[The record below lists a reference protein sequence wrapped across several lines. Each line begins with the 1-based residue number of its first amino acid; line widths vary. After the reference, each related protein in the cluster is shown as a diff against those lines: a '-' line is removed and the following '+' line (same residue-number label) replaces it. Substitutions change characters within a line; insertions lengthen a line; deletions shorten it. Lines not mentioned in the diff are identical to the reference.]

1 MKFLG
6 IIVSLLLP
14 LCAMA
19 QQSVSDAEKEA
30 KQMRT
35 AIDAQIES
43 LTRSLDLEDWQVFYA
58 DSIMTHD
65 YAAMSDE
72 LKMLRDSKVS
82 NTDAYQ
88 RTMDK
93 WFEQMY
99 QSLHKVLSDS
109 QWEKYRKSGAARDK
123 KARDKR
129 EAKRNK

>member
-6 IIVSLLLP
+6 IIISLLIP
-14 LCAMA
+14 VCAMA
-19 QQSVSDAEKEA
+19 QQNLSEDEKAE

-43 LTRSLDLEDWQVFYA
+43 LTRSLELEDWQVFYV

-65 YAAMSDE
+65 YGAMSDE
-72 LKMLRDSKVS
+72 LKALQTAKVG

-88 RTMDK
+88 RTQDK
-93 WFEQMY
+93 WMEQMY
-99 QSLHKVLSDS
+99 QAFNKVFNGQ
-109 QWEKYRKSGAARDK
+109 QWAKYQKSGAARDK

-129 EAKRNK
+129 EAKRGK

>member
-6 IIVSLLLP
+6 IIISLFLP
-14 LCAMA
+14 VCALA
-19 QQSVSDAEKEA
+19 QQNLSDEEKQA

-35 AIDAQIES
+35 AIDAQVES
-43 LTRSLDLEDWQVFYA
+43 LTRSLNLEDWQVFYA

-65 YAAMSDE
+65 YQAMSDE
-72 LKMLRDSKVS
+72 LKALRDSKVS
-82 NTDAYQ
+82 NADAYQ

-99 QSLHKVLSDS
+99 QSLHKVLSDT
-109 QWEKYRKSGAARDK
+109 QWEKYRKSGAAREK

-129 EAKRNK
+129 EAKRGK